1 MLQEFNGGRSKSY
14 YCIAATV
21 LKIDELQDALNKAKE
36 QSKEMQLK
44 EKDKVMHSILE
55 HISNE
60 KGYFLKLRK

>member
-1 MLQEFNGGRSKSY
+1 MVDALKSY

-21 LKIDELQDALNKAKE
+21 LKIDELQDALNKARE

-55 HISNE
+55 LTSNE